1 MKKILTIIIVVT
13 AVIIIS
19 FVVLIKTYVTPEKV
33 KAFLVP
39 YAEQALNRKISI
51 GEVNISLFRGIDIK
65 DFAIKETD
73 GKSDF
78 VKCKDFILKFQL
90 LPILSRKVI
99 VDELKLLS
107 PEIRIIRDNKGSFN
121 FEGIGEKEKQQAGK
135 EEKQDA
141 AAKGLPISLLV
152 KNISIK
158 DAGFSF
164 VDSTKAL
171 PDTRGSFAIDSNIK
185 STDGTQLSSTG
196 NIDLKLSEIIFGTPS
211 RKPIRDLN
219 AALKYAADVNLSPG
233 DIRIDKADL
242 KIQEVPVS
250 LTGDVKNFR
259 KEPEINIAVSMP
271 DTKSADLQ
279 KLLTS
284 VVDMNGLVL
293 SGNYSANFNI
303 TGMPKKFDSLKS
315 GGEIKISSAK
325 YRDLT
330 MNDFHTKYLLKD
342 SKLEIVKMT
351 AVAGKGKLNVNS
363 TIDLSKPGY
372 AYNLSANIDSLHADE
387 VVNSFS
393 PKAKG
398 TVFGLLSLNLKLNGS
413 GTAPESIKK
422 NLIADG
428 DFNIRDGKITGAQI
442 TRGLSQF
449 LNIKELETIN
459 LKQANGE
466 VTVRNSVAHLESVF
480 SSDDIAMDPSGNI
493 GLDETLDL
501 AVDLKL
507 SPSLTKKAMG
517 SGVAK
522 YIKDDKGWGD
532 IPLKISGTFSNPS
545 YTVDIAKAGGRVLEK
560 EVGKALDK
568 LLKKQKGAE
577 GDKTPRGQK
586 PVEDLLQEIFK

>member
-1 MKKILTIIIVVT
+1 MKKILTIIIAVT

-19 FVVLIKTYVTPEKV
+19 FVVFIKTYVTPEKV

-39 YAEQALNRKISI
+39 YAEQALNRKVSI
-51 GEVNISLFRGIDIK
+51 GQINISLFKGIDVK
-65 DFAIKETD
+65 DLAIKETD
-73 GKSDF
+73 GKTDF

-90 LPILSRKVI
+90 LPLLSKKVI

-107 PEIRIIRDNKGSFN
+107 PEIRIIRDVKGSFN
-121 FEGIGEKEKQQAGK
+121 FEGIGEKEKPHAVK
-135 EEKQDA
+135 EEKQA
-141 AAKGLPISLLV
+141 AEAKGLPISLLA

-158 DAGFSF
+158 DAGFAF

-171 PDTRGSFAIDSNIK
+171 PDIKGSFAIDSNIN
-185 STDGTQLSSTG
+185 SADGTQLSSTG
-196 NIDLKLSEIIFGTPS
+196 NIDLKLDEIIFGTPS
-211 RKPIRDLN
+211 RKPIRSLN
-219 AALKYAADVNLSPG
+219 AALKYAADVNLASG

-250 LTGDVKNFR
+250 ITGDIKNLR
-259 KEPEINIAVSMP
+259 KEPDINIAVSMSG
-271 DTKSADLQ
+271 TKSADLQ
-279 KLLTS
+279 KLLAS

-293 SGNYSANFNI
+293 SGNYSADLKI
-303 TGMPKKFDSLKS
+303 TGMPKKFDTLKS
-315 GGEIKISSAK
+315 NGEIKISSAK

-342 SKLEIVKMT
+342 SKLEIAKMS

-363 TIDLSKPGY
+363 AIDLSKPGY
-372 AYNLSANIDSLHADE
+372 TYNLSANIDSLHADE

-413 GTAPESIKK
+413 GTASETIKK

-428 DFNIRDGKITGAQI
+428 DFNIKDGKITGAQI
-442 TRGLSQF
+442 TRRLSQF

-459 LKQANGE
+459 LKQANGR

-493 GLDETLDL
+493 GLNETLDL

-507 SPSLTKKAMG
+507 SPRLTQKAMG

-522 YIKDDKGWGD
+522 YIKDDKGWGN
-532 IPLKISGTFSNPS
+532 IPLKITGTFSNPI
-545 YTVDIAKAGGRVLEK
+545 YTVDIAKAGGRVIEK
-560 EVGKALDK
+560 EIDKALDK
-568 LLKKQKGAE
+568 LFKKDKGNGGSTEQE
-577 GDKTPRGQK
+577 GK
-586 PVEDLLQEIFK
+586 PVGDLLKGLFK